1 MIEHEG
7 ILLIEVPFDDLLENP
22 QNRYDDIPHLSFFSI
37 ASLELILKRNGFSI
51 LFSNYA
57 GQRRNDW
64 FNKYS
69 AVVKKEKLKSNKMF
83 VKIQRKI
90 LSSRFKNA
98 IKKIINPSTYF
109 LKQKEAYLL
118 LRSDYFQYGP
128 KREFIRIIA
137 RPVRLMN
144 KDSPK
149 V

>member
-98 IKKIINPSTYF
+98 IKKIINY
-109 LKQKEAYLL
+109 
-118 LRSDYFQYGP
+118 RW
-128 KREFIRIIA
+128 
-137 RPVRLMN
+137 
-144 KDSPK
+144 
-149 V
+149 